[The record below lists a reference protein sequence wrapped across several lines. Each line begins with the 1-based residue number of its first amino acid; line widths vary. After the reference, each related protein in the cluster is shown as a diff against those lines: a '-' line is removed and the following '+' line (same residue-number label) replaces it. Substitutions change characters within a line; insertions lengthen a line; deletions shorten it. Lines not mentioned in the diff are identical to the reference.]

1 MVFTPGFI
9 ILNVIVFILTFLFLK
24 TIDKRL
30 WLTIIISLVL
40 TPVIYFYVA
49 YPIIN
54 IFTDYHHEK
63 TFDSEA
69 WIEKPALRY
78 EMIDHTKMAGTLVG
92 KNKDEAEKLLGKAE
106 WLSWDFDNNTYNQ
119 NAWNYNLGKL
129 PGAFTSTA
137 KQVEIIF
144 ENDTISNLVI
154 KTIDLD
160 KDEKATE

>member
-1 MVFTPGFI
+1 MVLTPGFI
-9 ILNVIVFILTFLFLK
+9 IINIIVFILTFLFLK
-24 TIDKRL
+24 TIDKRI
-30 WLTIIISLVL
+30 WLTLIISIVL

-63 TFDSEA
+63 KFDSEA

-78 EMIDHTKMAGTLVG
+78 EMIDHTKTAGTLIG
-92 KNKDEAEKLLGKAE
+92 KNKAEAKKLLGEAE
-106 WLSWDFDNNTYNQ
+106 WLSWDFENNKFNN

-129 PGAFTSTA
+129 PGAFTSIG
-137 KQVEIIF
+137 KQVEVF
-144 ENDTISNLVI
+144 FVNDTIARLDV

-160 KDEKATE
+160 KDEENKE